1 MSFWLKSSHLDK
13 LMCRPSGGPSMSI
26 KGGALRIADILPA
39 SSPSSRNQALKS
51 RARQSSSASMAAVIF
66 IRPKKR
72 IKGPVDH
79 LAELLIVMTD
89 GLKGA
94 TREDGSH
101 SPKKPMEGVLGNE

>member
-1 MSFWLKSSHLDK
+1 MSVKH
-13 LMCRPSGGPSMSI
+13 RAP
-26 KGGALRIADILPA
+26 RIADFLPA
-39 SSPSSRNQALKS
+39 STPSSRNQALKS

-101 SPKKPMEGVLGNE
+101 SAKKPMDRVLGNE